1 MDTSKI
7 RKMFE
12 RDEGL
17 RLKPYKCTA
26 GKTTIGFGRNLDD
39 VGISEQ
45 LAVAMLSEDVQKAI
59 KGCEKIFGSTWHIWS
74 ENRRLGWVN
83 LIFNL
88 GYDGLLKFK
97 NTLRAAQCEDWQ
109 LVEQNLRQSLW
120 FKQVGSRAERVID
133 MICREEFGYV

>member
-39 VGISEQ
+39 VGISESTAIA
-45 LAVAMLSEDVQKAI
+45 LLEEDVSKAI
-59 KGCEKIFGSTWHIWS
+59 KGCERIFGPLWDKWS

-83 LIFNL
+83 LVFNI

-97 NTLRAAQCEDWQ
+97 NTLRAAQCEDWA
-109 LVEQNLRQSLW
+109 LVEAGLRQSLW
-120 FKQVGSRAERVID
+120 FKQVGSRAERVIAL
-133 MICREEFGYV
+133 ICREDFRYA